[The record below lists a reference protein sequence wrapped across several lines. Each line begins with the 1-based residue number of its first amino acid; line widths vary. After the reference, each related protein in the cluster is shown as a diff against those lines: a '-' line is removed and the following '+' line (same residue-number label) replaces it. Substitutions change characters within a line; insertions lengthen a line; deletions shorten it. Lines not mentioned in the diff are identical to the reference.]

1 MPFARQRL
9 CYGLGAIA
17 KLFFY
22 KKSHT
27 LGNAKKMLYDKTIKA
42 KKKG

>member
-1 MPFARQRL
+1 MHGNV
-9 CYGLGAIA
+9 CVIGLV
-17 KLFFY
+17 LSPSCFFI